1 MSSRRFPNPSSL
13 LAILCLSV
21 LLPLVAGSAT
31 PLYAWPKEAYQNMVY
46 DTIRLLPPSLARVL
60 WRRQEAILLG
70 VSSLE
75 GETASRL
82 ARDGR
87 DGVVS
92 SELVS
97 DVETRIDRVVGLVG
111 AHQPF
116 DLMAMELGR
125 LLRIAADLS
134 DPTVMGSGNDDMRRV
149 SAEYHRFVGMHL
161 TEIPL
166 VHDKSL
172 PSTVEGASLTQ
183 MLHQLGVSAIASA
196 RPLTDVFWKDGR
208 VVSASSF
215 DFRSVPYAQTSLT
228 YSRSVT
234 AASYLWLSAWADA
247 NGDFTG
253 YRFSGKSK

>member
-1 MSSRRFPNPSSL
+1 MSARRFPERRFLPTIVL
-13 LAILCLSV
+13 LTLI
-21 LLPLVAGSAT
+21 LPLVAGAAT

-60 WRRQEAILLG
+60 WRRREVIVRG
-70 VSSLE
+70 VTSLE

-87 DGVVS
+87 DGIVS

-97 DVETRIDRVVGLVG
+97 DVEARIDRVVGLVG
-111 AHQPF
+111 THQSF
-116 DLMAMELGR
+116 DLTAMELGR

-134 DPTVMGSGNDDMRRV
+134 DPTVMGSGSDGMRRV

-166 VHDKSL
+166 VYDKSL
-172 PSTVEGASLTQ
+172 PSTVEGASLSR
-183 MLHQLGVSAIASA
+183 MLHELGVSTIASA

-234 AASYLWLSAWADA
+234 AASYLWLSAWANA

-253 YRFSGKSK
+253 YRFSDKSK